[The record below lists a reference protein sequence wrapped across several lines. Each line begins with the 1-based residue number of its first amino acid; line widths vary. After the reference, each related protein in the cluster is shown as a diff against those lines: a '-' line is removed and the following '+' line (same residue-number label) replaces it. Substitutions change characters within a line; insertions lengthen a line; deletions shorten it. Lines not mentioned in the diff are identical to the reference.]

1 MKILCTK
8 VKKKF
13 QKTLTISKVR
23 PDSEKNAIK
32 GFEPGLRNGSKNKKV
47 FSNVCFSQNWD
58 TLRTVGGHIFV
69 KYFSRFFYVIT
80 TPFCTQGPSWPSSKA
95 GQRYVLIVSDSWSEE

>member
-32 GFEPGLRNGSKNKKV
+32 RFEPGLRNMVAKIRRYFRMFV
-47 FSNVCFSQNWD
+47 FRKIGTLCAQWED
-58 TLRTVGGHIFV
+58 TFL
-69 KYFSRFFYVIT
+69 
-80 TPFCTQGPSWPSSKA
+80 
-95 GQRYVLIVSDSWSEE
+95 

>member
-32 GFEPGLRNGSKNKKV
+32 RFEPGLRNGSKNKKV

-58 TLRTVGGHIFV
+58 TLRNGRTHFCKIFFEIFLRDHHAFLHTRTILAF
-69 KYFSRFFYVIT
+69 K
-80 TPFCTQGPSWPSSKA
+80 QGWPKV
-95 GQRYVLIVSDSWSEE
+95 RLDSV